1 MIILTGLVLDLRLL
15 FGGSSAGSALSTTA
29 SAILMDL
36 ASFLMLPQMLA
47 AVISVRHLRNVKGEQ

>member
-15 FGGSSAGSALSTTA
+15 FGGSAGSARSTTA

-36 ASFLMLPQMLA
+36 ASFLMLSQMLA